1 MQLLANFMNMRTK
14 DKIFNIYKHLQ
25 NNEEF
30 FASFNS
36 DCFSILDYA
45 PTLFQIKIKEYMYI
59 DWENPNLYKQ
69 LALSY

>member
-1 MQLLANFMNMRTK
+1 MNMRTK

-45 PTLFQIKIKEYMYI
+45 PTLFQIKIKEDMYI
-59 DWENPNLYKQ
+59 D
-69 LALSY
+69 

>member
-1 MQLLANFMNMRTK
+1 MNMRTK

-30 FASFNS
+30 FTSFNS

-45 PTLFQIKIKEYMYI
+45 PTLFQIKIKEDMYI
-59 DWENPNLYKQ
+59 DWENPNLNKQ